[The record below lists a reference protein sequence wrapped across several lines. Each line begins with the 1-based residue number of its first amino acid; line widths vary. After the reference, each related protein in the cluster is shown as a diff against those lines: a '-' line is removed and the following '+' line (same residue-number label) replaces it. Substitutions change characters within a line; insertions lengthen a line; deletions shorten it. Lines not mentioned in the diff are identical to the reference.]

1 MVVKIDFSVFY
12 VLICFIIIFWVARKS
27 IFKPLN
33 TILDGRRERIE
44 SSHRL
49 VEANTAEIE
58 EALSTYNKQLMN
70 AKSEGFST
78 RQDMKNEGIDKQK
91 ELIDKARGE
100 AAEKIAHAQEDLEG
114 VLTEAKARMERES
127 AQLAEA
133 ITAAVLG
140 RGR

>member
-1 MVVKIDFSVFY
+1 M
-12 VLICFIIIFWVARKS
+12 ARKS